1 MENNAA
7 KVELTELINFQDNI
21 FNLARELNSAHETI
35 EEALMIASNYWRD
48 CKFDEFR
55 GSFMTY
61 SEELEDISITY
72 KRWAETILQD
82 HIDKTKRHLGIDPG
96 K

>member
-1 MENNAA
+1 MEQAGNNT
-7 KVELTELINFQDNI
+7 LSELIHFQDNI
-21 FNLARELNSAHETI
+21 FDLARELNNAHEKI
-35 EEALMIASNYWRD
+35 EEALMVASNYWRD

-55 GSFMTY
+55 GSFITY
-61 SEELEDISITY
+61 SEELENISITY

-82 HIDKTKRHLGIDPG
+82 TINKTRRHLGIDPG